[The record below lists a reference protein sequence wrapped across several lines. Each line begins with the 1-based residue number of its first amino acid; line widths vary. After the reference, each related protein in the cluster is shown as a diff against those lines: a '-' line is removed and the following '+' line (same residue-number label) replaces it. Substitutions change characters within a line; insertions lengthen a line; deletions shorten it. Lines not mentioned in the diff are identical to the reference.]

1 MFTLTSSHRYF
12 LYDQPTDMRKSFD
25 GLAIY
30 VQTFLNKN
38 PLTDGLFIFRN
49 KNADKVKLL
58 YWHRNGLMIVYKRV
72 EKGRFQWPVT
82 DNNPLSLTRQD
93 LELLLDGVDPSTIQR
108 LPALTPGC
116 KSSVFKVR

>member
-1 MFTLTSSHRYF
+1 MLSVPTDLPIF
-12 LYDQPTDMRKSFD
+12 LAIEPLDMRKSFD

-30 VQTFLNKN
+30 VQTFLKKN

-58 YWHRNGLMIVYKRV
+58 YWHHNGLVIVYKRV

-93 LELLLDGVDPSTIQR
+93 LELLLDGVDPSTVQR
-108 LPALTPGC
+108 LPALH
-116 KSSVFKVR
+116 FKHA